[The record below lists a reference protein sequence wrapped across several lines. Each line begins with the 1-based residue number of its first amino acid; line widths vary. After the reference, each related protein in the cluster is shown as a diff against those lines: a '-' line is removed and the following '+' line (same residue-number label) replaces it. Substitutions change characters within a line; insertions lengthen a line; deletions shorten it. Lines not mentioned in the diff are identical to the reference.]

1 MVSGGITTPM
11 ESIFKLLETQRSSSS
26 RAEDI
31 AQLSSTLLDMSSV
44 RPRGARIV
52 KHRFGSMLGN
62 FINPNQPPLRVELKY
77 KRRHRRQTHVDL
89 PFAVHYKWVNKD
101 LKQEMDDWCTECFG
115 ATGSRTWAIGM
126 GSYLFH
132 KKHQAS
138 MFMLMFKGRD
148 IEG

>member
-1 MVSGGITTPM
+1 MASVGTPM
-11 ESIFKLLETQRSSSS
+11 SMECIFSLLEMQRSSSS
-26 RAEDI
+26 HAEAI
-31 AQLSSTLLDMSSV
+31 AQLSNVLLDMSDIRPKGV
-44 RPRGARIV
+44 RLAKGRY
-52 KHRFGSMLGN
+52 GSTVSN
-62 FINPNQPPLRVELKY
+62 FINPNQMPARVELKY

-126 GSYLFH
+126 GSFLFH

-148 IEG
+148 IEA